1 MQRPTQLRTRAS
13 QPAAAAAPPGGLL
26 DVGLVV
32 THACNLAC
40 SYCYTGE
47 KKRVRMSADVAQRAL
62 ELAFAG
68 AAQARARLQLTFFG
82 GEPLLERELVLAIA
96 EEARARSLAS
106 GQALVMQLT
115 TNGTLLDAE
124 LVQRLGELGVHL
136 ALSID
141 GTRAQHEAARPLA
154 GGGSSWAAT
163 RRGLELL
170 LAQRERFAFDVIAVV
185 DPDTVHL
192 VGDGVRELLDLGVDA
207 LTLNPNFA
215 GGWDEARLDELDRQL
230 ELVAALVVAWL
241 RRGRWVR
248 VQPLESALRSFTE
261 VGRVVTAACGA
272 GARRLA
278 VAPSGRIYGCCRA
291 VGEDTGRGALGHLD
305 DGIPRPAA
313 SGTACACAS
322 AEETGDP
329 GLAGPVQLR
338 HDRAVERVA
347 VRLAGLLGTEYEQI
361 HIRERGRTP

>member
-1 MQRPTQLRTRAS
+1 MHRSTQLRTRAGPS
-13 QPAAAAAPPGGLL
+13 ASAAAPTGGLL

-47 KKRVRMSADVAQRAL
+47 KKRVRMSAAIAARAL

-68 AAQARARLQLTFFG
+68 AAEAGARLQLTFFG
-82 GEPLLERELVLAIA
+82 GEPLLERELVVALA
-96 EEARARSLAS
+96 EQARARSTAS
-106 GQALVMQLT
+106 GQPLVMQLT

-124 LVQRLGELGVHL
+124 LVEQLGVLGVHL

-141 GTRAQHEAARPLA
+141 GTQAQHEAARPLA

-170 LAQRERFAFDVIAVV
+170 LAARERFPFDVISVV
-185 DPDTVHL
+185 DPATVHL
-192 VGDGVRELLDLGVDA
+192 VGDGMRELLDLGVDA

-215 GGWDEARLDELDRQL
+215 GTWDEARLAELDRQL
-230 ELVAALVVAWL
+230 EIVAALVVAWL
-241 RRGRWVR
+241 RRERWVR
-248 VQPLESALRSFTE
+248 IQPLESALRSLAE
-261 VGRVVTAACGA
+261 LGHVVTAACGA
-272 GARRLA
+272 GSRRLA

-305 DGIPRPAA
+305 DGIPAA
-313 SGTACACAS
+313 PTGGSACACAS

-329 GLAGPVQLR
+329 TLAGPVQLR
-338 HDRAVERVA
+338 HDRAVARVA
-347 VRLAGLLGTEYEQI
+347 QRLATLLGSEYERI
-361 HIRERGRTP
+361 HIRERGPAS